1 MGRNANYGD
10 YSKAARM
17 PGFSHYLSDLTMK
30 KILIS
35 DKLAEDGINF
45 LNEQDDI
52 QIHTQTGL
60 NEDALCEIIPDFDA
74 LLIRSDTQVTGKVL
88 KAAKNLKV
96 VGRAGI
102 GVDNVDLNVAMEQ
115 GIIVMNTPDANA
127 TTTAELA
134 IAHMFSLS
142 RNLPVANQ
150 SVREGRWERSKLMG
164 AEITHKTLAILGF
177 GTIGRI
183 VAQRGNGLGMRVIAY
198 DPFVAPEIFDKYG
211 AKMVDLETLLKQ
223 ADYLTLHCPLL
234 EKTRNIIGRAQLA
247 MMKKSARLINCAR
260 GGLVDESALYDALK
274 EGRIAGAAL
283 DVYEQEPP
291 KDSPLLELDNI
302 VFTPHLGASTKEAQV
317 AVSVEIARQVVK
329 YLQTGEAINALNLP
343 RLSGEELKKLQ
354 PFLNLARILGK
365 VLAGLMDCPIE
376 KFEVAVFGKAA
387 QVKIRPIS
395 TEALVGLLA
404 GQFDTPVNGVN
415 VENIAK
421 RQGIA
426 LIESQTEES
435 EGYQSLIRI
444 TGHCVDKS
452 ISLAGTLL
460 GDHHPR
466 LVSINHFEIEVVPEG
481 VLLITRHDDR
491 PGVIAAISSIL
502 GAANI
507 NITRMQV
514 SVADEKQL
522 AMMVISVSEPLNEN
536 LLKAV
541 CDVPAVHTAR
551 LIVL

>member
-1 MGRNANYGD
+1 M
-10 YSKAARM
+10 
-17 PGFSHYLSDLTMK
+17 MK

-45 LNEQDDI
+45 LNEQDGI
-52 QIHTQTGL
+52 QIHIQTGL
-60 NEDALCEIIPDFDA
+60 TEERLCEIIPEYDA
-74 LLIRSDTQVTGKVL
+74 LLIRSDTQVTANVL
-88 KAAKNLKV
+88 KAAKKLKV

-102 GVDNVDLNVAMEQ
+102 GVDNVDLAVAMEQ

-142 RNLPVANQ
+142 RNLPIANQ
-150 SVREGRWERSKLMG
+150 SVRDGKWERSKLVG
-164 AEITHKTLAILGF
+164 AEVTHKTLAILGF

-183 VAQRGNGLGMRVIAY
+183 VAQRGSGLGMRVIAY
-198 DPFVAPEIFDKYG
+198 DPFVAPEIFEKCN
-211 AKMVDLETLLKQ
+211 AEMVDLETLVKQ

-234 EKTRNIIGRAQLA
+234 EKTRNIIGREQLA
-247 MMKKSARLINCAR
+247 QMKKSARLINCAR
-260 GGLVDESALYDALK
+260 GGLVDEAALYDALR

-291 KDSPLLELDNI
+291 KDSPLLSLDNV

-329 YLQTGEAINALNLP
+329 YLQTGEAVNALNLP
-343 RLSGEELKKLQ
+343 RLSAEELKQAL
-354 PFLNLARILGK
+354 PFMNLAQILGK
-365 VLAGLMDCPIE
+365 VLFGLIDQPIQ
-376 KFEVAVFGKAA
+376 KLEVAVYGKAA
-387 QVKIRPIS
+387 LGKVRPIS
-395 TEALVGLLA
+395 SEAMVGLLA
-404 GQFDTPVNGVN
+404 GQFSTPVNRVN
-415 VENIAK
+415 VENVAK
-421 RQGIA
+421 RQGIT
-426 LIESQTEES
+426 LIESQTEAA
-435 EGYQSLIRI
+435 EGYQSLITI
-444 TGHCVDKS
+444 TGHCPDKA

-481 VLLITRHDDR
+481 TLLITRHDDK

-502 GAANI
+502 GESGI

-514 SVADEKQL
+514 SVADDKQL
-522 AMMVISVSEPLNEN
+522 AMMVISVSDPLNEKV
-536 LLKAV
+536 LKAV

-551 LIVL
+551 QIVL

>member
-1 MGRNANYGD
+1 
-10 YSKAARM
+10 
-17 PGFSHYLSDLTMK
+17 MK

-52 QIHTQTGL
+52 QIRIQTGL
-60 NEDALCEIIPDFDA
+60 NEDELCEIIPEYDA
-74 LLIRSDTQVTGKVL
+74 LLIRSDTQVTAKVL
-88 KAAKNLKV
+88 QAAKNLKV

-102 GVDNVDLNVAMEQ
+102 GVDNVDLETAMEQ
-115 GIIVMNTPDANA
+115 GVIVMNTPDANA

-150 SVREGRWERSKLMG
+150 SVRDGKWERSKLTG
-164 AEITHKTLAILGF
+164 AEVTHKTLAILGF

-183 VAQRGNGLGMRVIAY
+183 VAQRGNGLGMRVIAF
-198 DPFVAPEIFDKYG
+198 DPFVAPEIFEQNG
-211 AKMVDLETLLKQ
+211 AEMVDLETLVKQ

-234 EKTRNIIGRAQLA
+234 EKTRNIISREQLA
-247 MMKKSARLINCAR
+247 LMKKSARLINCAR
-260 GGLVDESALYDALK
+260 GGLVDEAALHDALK
-274 EGRIAGAAL
+274 EGHIAGAAL

-291 KDSPLLELDNI
+291 KDSPLLGLDNI

-329 YLQTGEAINALNLP
+329 YLQTGEAVNALNLP
-343 RLSGEELKKLQ
+343 RLSADEIKHAQ
-354 PFLNLARILGK
+354 PFMNLAKILGK
-365 VLAGLMDCPIE
+365 VLVGLIDQPIQ
-376 KFEVAVFGKAA
+376 KLEVAVFGKAA
-387 QVKIRPIS
+387 QGKIRPIS
-395 TEALVGLLA
+395 TEAMVGLLA
-404 GQFDTPVNGVN
+404 GQFSTPVNRVN

-421 RQGIA
+421 RQGIS
-426 LIESQTEES
+426 LIESQSEES
-435 EGYQSLIRI
+435 EGYQSLIKI
-444 TGHCVDKS
+444 IGHCADKS
-452 ISLAGTLL
+452 VSLAGTLL

-481 VLLITRHDDR
+481 TLLITSHHDK

-514 SVADEKQL
+514 SVADEKQS
-522 AMMVISVSEPLNEN
+522 AMMVISVSDPLNEVV
-536 LLKAV
+536 LKSV
-541 CDVPAVHTAR
+541 CEVPAVHSAR
-551 LIVL
+551 QIVL